1 MTVLLSWPRATTLI
15 VWGTGNL
22 LGPVVVWTKK
32 KLNRLKVVCK
42 NNKNEPGV
50 FIRFDSANFC
60 CMAAAFAGNTS
71 NLQERTRWA
80 CRFMSYQVLGFRFKP
95 ESCLALISKVGQ
107 NASGHVGIVL
117 GGFADLVILVMK
129 YLNWNVKNVK
139 RNCRP
144 FLFALIAVAELFQP
158 ALCRDVKLSHANMC
172 KEQGRDAIAILQ
184 AWLSAHKWAKW
195 S

>member
-15 VWGTGNL
+15 VWGEGKPTRASGC
-22 LGPVVVWTKK
+22 VKK
-32 KLNRLKVVCK
+32 EKFNRRKVVCK
-42 NNKNEPGV
+42 NSKNEPGV

-60 CMAAAFAGNTS
+60 CMATAFAGNTS
-71 NLQERTRWA
+71 NLQEKTRWA
-80 CRFMSYQVLGFRFKP
+80 CRFMSYHVLGFRFKP
-95 ESCLALISKVGQ
+95 KSCLALISKVGQ

-117 GGFADLVILVMK
+117 DGFADLVILVMK

-172 KEQGRDAIAILQ
+172 KE
-184 AWLSAHKWAKW
+184 
-195 S
+195 